1 MLQRPVIQPL
11 AKDSQMSEKQWKQ
24 VKVIDSHTGGEPT
37 RIIIEG
43 GPDLGTGSM
52 TERRQILSD
61 QFGDFCSSVISE
73 PRASNVWVGGLLCQP
88 VNPEAATGIIYFNSA
103 GVINM
108 CGHGTIGLGVSLL
121 HMGRIKLGQH
131 RIETPVGEVVMNVH
145 GKAKV
150 SVKNV
155 ASYRYQSAV
164 ELTIAG
170 VGRVTG
176 DIAWGGNWFFLV
188 RDHDLRVALDNVANL
203 ERFAGDIRSELTR
216 QGLTGED
223 DGEIDHIQL
232 YGPGQNGADSQNF
245 VLCPS
250 GAYDRSPCGTGT
262 SAKVACLMADGKLEA
277 GQTWRQ
283 QSIVGSVFEVCG
295 KWDGPH
301 VLPEITVWAYVT
313 AESTLQLDPDD
324 PFRAGIR

>member
-1 MLQRPVIQPL
+1 
-11 AKDSQMSEKQWKQ
+11 
-24 VKVIDSHTGGEPT
+24 
-37 RIIIEG
+37 
-43 GPDLGTGSM
+43 M
-52 TERRQILSD
+52 TY
-61 QFGDFCSSVISE
+61 
-73 PRASNVWVGGLLCQP
+73 P
-88 VNPEAATGIIYFNSA
+88 ATA
-103 GVINM
+103 M
-108 CGHGTIGLGVSLL
+108 
-121 HMGRIKLGQH
+121 H
-131 RIETPVGEVVMNVH
+131 RYP
-145 GKAKV
+145 KV

-223 DGEIDHIQL
+223 GGEIDHIQL

-262 SAKVACLMADGKLEA
+262 SAKLACLAAEGRLKS
-277 GQTWRQ
+277 GQRWVQ
-283 QSIVGSVFEVCG
+283 ESITGSMFIAWYEIDPEQKGC
-295 KWDGPH
+295 
-301 VLPEITVWAYVT
+301 VLPSLTGTAFITGET
-313 AESTLQLDPDD
+313 TLMIDEKDPLGWG
-324 PFRAGIR
+324 FGTLH